1 MDWKKLL
8 AEARDLYAKAAECES
23 DDERMSLLEQA
34 NGMESRANAAKK
46 VAKIEAAEDER
57 NKSAPVDDGGYD
69 VEELAE
75 VVGKA
80 AEQYDFRD
88 FLVAEARKDVK
99 SLKAMGARKD
109 LLEGAGAS
117 GGYLVPQQ
125 QLMTVLQAP
134 GIARVVRGNGPAV
147 FPMSSNEMTIPALDQ
162 SGQPS
167 ADEKL
172 NLEGGVQAYWT
183 HEGATK
189 TETEPSFRQIH
200 LVARKLAGYTQ
211 ASDELLADN
220 AAGLE
225 ALLRTLFGRAIA
237 RIEDYNFLNG
247 DGVGKPLGVLESGA
261 VIEVDRDTANQ
272 VNYADIANMW
282 ARLPAWSMGSATWVV
297 SQRALSQFIQ
307 MEDGAGNHVF
317 MPQESGGAKQN
328 VMGTIFGRPLVVTE
342 FLPALGTAADVCLF
356 DFSYYVI
363 GDRQATTIASSRD
376 YAFINDLTTWRFV
389 HRVDG
394 QPWIDDPFYIASG
407 VNDTVSPF
415 VVLAA

>member
-1 MDWKKLL
+1 MDWRELTAK
-8 AEARDLYAKAAECES
+8 AHDLYAKAAECES

-34 NGMESRANAAKK
+34 NSMESRANAAKK
-46 VAKIEAAEDER
+46 AAGMKAEEKAW
-57 NKSAPVDDGGYD
+57 NESQPMDDGGYAVD
-69 VEELAE
+69 DEPEST
-75 VVGKA
+75 KA
-80 AEQYDFRD
+80 AKEFAFSD
-88 FLVAEARKDVK
+88 FLKAEAVKDAE

-109 LLEGAGAS
+109 LLEGGGAS

-125 QLMTVLQAP
+125 QLMNVLQAP
-134 GIARVVRGNGPAV
+134 GIARVVRDNGPTV
-147 FPMSSNEMTIPALDQ
+147 IPMASSDLTIPALDQ
-162 SGQPS
+162 SGVPS
-167 ADEKL
+167 ANAKL
-172 NLEGGVQAYWT
+172 QLEGGVQAYWT
-183 HEGATK
+183 AEAGTK

-225 ALLRTLFGRAIA
+225 VLLRTLFGRAIA
-237 RIEDYNFLNG
+237 RIEDYHFLNG
-247 DGVGKPLGVLESGA
+247 SGVGEPLGILNSGA
-261 VIEVDRDTANQ
+261 VVDVARDTANE
-272 VNYADIANMW
+272 VAYVDIANMW
-282 ARLPAWSMGSATWVV
+282 ARLPAWSMGNATWLV
-297 SQRALSQFIQ
+297 SQRALSEFIQ

-342 FLPALGTAADVCLF
+342 FLPDLGTQGDVSLI

-394 QPWIDDPFYIASG
+394 QPWIEDPFYISTA
-407 VNDTVSPF
+407 DTVSPF
-415 VVLAA
+415 VVLN